1 MKEKIAKLIDV
12 KSIITFAIVAGVTY
26 GFVVG
31 TVNPETYC
39 TFAASIIAYYFT
51 RNNNGRK

>member
-1 MKEKIAKLIDV
+1 MKERIARLIDV
-12 KSIITFAIVAGVTY
+12 KSITTFAIVAGVTY
-26 GFVVG
+26 GFVAG

-51 RNNNGRK
+51 RKAD